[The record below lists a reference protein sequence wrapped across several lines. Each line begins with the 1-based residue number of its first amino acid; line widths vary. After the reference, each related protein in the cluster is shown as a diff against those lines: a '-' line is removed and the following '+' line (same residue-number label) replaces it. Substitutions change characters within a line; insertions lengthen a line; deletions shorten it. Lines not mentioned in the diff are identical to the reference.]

1 MYLAPPNLSQGEEK
15 EKFNRFN
22 LVFSER
28 KDNFYKSNYQL
39 FFYKKAEFI
48 TNALK
53 QKTIPVKR
61 MVISVK
67 IKIFYR
73 VAGNKIR
80 YCPKLTPLKLEPF
93 LALMASKNL
102 FAISAYPFGLG

>member
-1 MYLAPPNLSQGEEK
+1 MFLLNSLLGLKKTPL
-15 EKFNRFN
+15 
-22 LVFSER
+22 FSER

-67 IKIFYR
+67 IKIF
-73 VAGNKIR
+73 
-80 YCPKLTPLKLEPF
+80 
-93 LALMASKNL
+93 
-102 FAISAYPFGLG
+102 